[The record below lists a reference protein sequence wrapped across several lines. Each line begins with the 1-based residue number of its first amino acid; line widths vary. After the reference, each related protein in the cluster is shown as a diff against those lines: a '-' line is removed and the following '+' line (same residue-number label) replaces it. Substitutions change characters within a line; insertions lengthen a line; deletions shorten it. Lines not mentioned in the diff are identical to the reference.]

1 MVGRPAGIPQLTSEE
16 RESQRICEACAL
28 VLGPIVTAVPLS
40 PNEDGAIFNCL
51 VSFPP
56 RVSVYPEV
64 GKWVIFS
71 ATQTLQALGLC

>member
-1 MVGRPAGIPQLTSEE
+1 M
-16 RESQRICEACAL
+16 
-28 VLGPIVTAVPLS
+28 VTAVPLS
-40 PNEDGAIFNCL
+40 PNEDGAIFNCP

-56 RVSVYPEV
+56 RLAVYPEV